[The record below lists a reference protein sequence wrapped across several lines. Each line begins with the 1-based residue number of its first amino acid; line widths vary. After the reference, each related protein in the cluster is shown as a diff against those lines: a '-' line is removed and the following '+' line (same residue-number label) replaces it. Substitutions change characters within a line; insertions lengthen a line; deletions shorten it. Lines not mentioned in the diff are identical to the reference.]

1 MARYRSRSR
10 SYSPRRR
17 SRSPR
22 VRGRKRYD
30 DEPRRSYGDRRSP
43 GPSGL
48 LVRNL
53 PLDARPEDLR
63 IPFERYGPV
72 KDVYLPKNYY
82 TGEPRGFGFV
92 KFRYG
97 EDATEA
103 KQRLNHTLIGGREIK
118 IVFAE
123 ENRKTPQ
130 EMRLMVDMEE
140 AIGGHHQDPPDADI
154 VLTPAH
160 LQRGMAQASND
171 DIDTSFLAGKKDH
184 RDRDDYRSPRRSRSV
199 SRSPSPRDE
208 RDYRSNQRSP
218 SPRENG
224 RSFHDERNYA
234 PSPSMSP
241 RGNGRSPS
249 RGSESG
255 EFRKLVKATRLLG
268 GLSEQNLLEPCV
280 AMMLEWNLNLI
291 LLPNDTSLEKDV
303 WGSQGWKSLLIA
315 GQVLVPQGAVRV
327 VAG

>member
-130 EMRLMVDMEE
+130 EMRLSTRVRYDRRKLVDMEE
-140 AIGGHHQDPPDADI
+140 AIGGHHQGPPDADI

-160 LQRGMAQASND
+160 LQQGMAQASND

-184 RDRDDYRSPRRSRSV
+184 RDRDGYRSPRRSRSV

-249 RGSESG
+249 RAILFLPRGSESG
-255 EFRKLVKATRLLG
+255 EFRNLVKATRLLG
-268 GLSEQNLLEPCV
+268 WFE
-280 AMMLEWNLNLI
+280 
-291 LLPNDTSLEKDV
+291 
-303 WGSQGWKSLLIA
+303 
-315 GQVLVPQGAVRV
+315 
-327 VAG
+327 